1 MSLDDMI
8 DSNVTDMH
16 SNKPVMTL
24 SSSKRKGKNSM
35 HTKIGRVLY
44 VQEET
49 NKWLKQVKKQ
59 SALQNRTQYSCE
71 HAQRPQQLQQGNLDT
86 PPLCGRDPI
95 PTPIPFYPTHGL
107 RYECTYCRKP
117 FLFQHAQQEQQEQHA
132 EKQTGAAVSEWAVRA
147 HVRHVRA
154 NVKVNAFRKTFY
166 AILQ

>member
-71 HAQRPQQLQQGNLDT
+71 HVQRPQELQQGNLHT
-86 PPLCGRDPI
+86 LPMCGRDPI

-107 RYECTYCRKP
+107 RYECSYCRKP
-117 FLFQHAQQEQQEQHA
+117 FLFQHAQHEQKTSKNSMQRSRQVQQFLSGHYVLMCDLCV
-132 EKQTGAAVSEWAVRA
+132 QTLR
-147 HVRHVRA
+147 
-154 NVKVNAFRKTFY
+154 
-166 AILQ
+166 

>member
-71 HAQRPQQLQQGNLDT
+71 HAQRPQELQQGNLLA
-86 PPLCGRDPI
+86 PSGRASGRDPI

-107 RYECTYCRKP
+107 RYECSYCRKP
-117 FLFQHAQQEQQEQHA
+117 FLFQHEKHEQHA
-132 EKQTGAAVSEWAVRA
+132 QHAQKTSKNSMQKTKQVQQFLSGHYVLMCDLCVQTLR
-147 HVRHVRA
+147 
-154 NVKVNAFRKTFY
+154 
-166 AILQ
+166 

>member
-71 HAQRPQQLQQGNLDT
+71 HAQRPQELQHENLDT
-86 PPLCGRDPI
+86 PPLCVRDPI

-117 FLFQHAQQEQQEQHA
+117 FLFKHPQHAQHAQRTSKNSMQTTRQVQQFLSGQYVLMCDLCV
-132 EKQTGAAVSEWAVRA
+132 QTLR
-147 HVRHVRA
+147 
-154 NVKVNAFRKTFY
+154 
-166 AILQ
+166 